1 MGTAVTVEIRDRV
14 VPRQALER
22 AFDWLRWVDR
32 TFSTYDEA
40 SEISRLNA
48 GELGLPEAHPLVR
61 KVLARC
67 DALRATTD
75 GYFDASAPMPGGVDP
90 SGLVKGWAV
99 DVAFAGLRR
108 AGARALCIEAGGD
121 VRVAGGPWRVG
132 IRHPHQRG
140 HVAAVVVL
148 RSGAV
153 ATSGAYERGPH
164 VIDPHSGRPPVG
176 TLSVTIIDRTLAQA
190 DAHATAAFA
199 MGPGGPPWSARL
211 TAMTILADEQ
221 VLLTPTF
228 VRLRAQRLI
237 GESRPPR

>member
-1 MGTAVTVEIRDRV
+1 MGERSTQHVMGTAVTVEIRDRV
-14 VPRQALER
+14 VPRRALER

-32 TFSTYDEA
+32 TFSTYDAE

-48 GELGLPEAHPLVR
+48 GDLGLDDAHPLVR
-61 KVLARC
+61 RVLARC
-67 DALRATTD
+67 EVLRAATD
-75 GYFDASAPMPGGVDP
+75 GYFDAGAPLRGGLDP

-108 AGARALCIEAGGD
+108 AGARRLCVEAGGD
-121 VRVAGGPWRVG
+121 VRVAGGPWRIG
-132 IRHPHQRG
+132 IRNPHRRERL
-140 HVAAVVVL
+140 AAVVVL

-164 VIDPHSGRPPVG
+164 VLDPHTGRPPAG
-176 TLSVTIIDRTLAQA
+176 TLSVTMIDRTLAQA

-199 MGPGGPPWSARL
+199 MGPRGPAWSARL
-211 TAMTILADEQ
+211 TAMTILADDQ

-228 VRLRAQRLI
+228 LRYRA
-237 GESRPPR
+237 

>member
-1 MGTAVTVEIRDRV
+1 VAERRTEHVMGTAVTVEIRDRV
-14 VPRQALER
+14 VPREALER
-22 AFDWLRWVDR
+22 AFAWLRWVDR

-48 GELGLPEAHPLVR
+48 GELGLPDTHPLVR
-61 KVLARC
+61 KVLAHC
-67 DALRATTD
+67 DVLRAATD
-75 GYFDASAPMPGGVDP
+75 GYFDVRAPLPGGVDP

-108 AGARALCIEAGGD
+108 AGAGQLCIEAGGD
-121 VRVAGGPWRVG
+121 LRVAGGPWRVG
-132 IRHPHQRG
+132 IRNPRRREHF
-140 HVAAVVVL
+140 AALVVL

-153 ATSGAYERGPH
+153 ATSGVYERGAH
-164 VIDPHSGRPPVG
+164 MIDPHTGRPPVG
-176 TLSVTIIDRTLAQA
+176 TLSVTMIDRTLAQA

-199 MGPGGPPWSARL
+199 MGPRGPAWSARL

-228 VRLRAQRLI
+228 DRLR
-237 GESRPPR
+237 G

>member
-1 MGTAVTVEIRDRV
+1 
-14 VPRQALER
+14 
-22 AFDWLRWVDR
+22 
-32 TFSTYDEA
+32 
-40 SEISRLNA
+40 
-48 GELGLPEAHPLVR
+48 
-61 KVLARC
+61 
-67 DALRATTD
+67 
-75 GYFDASAPMPGGVDP
+75 
-90 SGLVKGWAV
+90 V

-132 IRHPHQRG
+132 VRHPHQRG

>member
-22 AFDWLRWVDR
+22 AFAWLRWVDQ

-48 GELGLPEAHPLVR
+48 GELGLPDAHPLVR
-61 KVLARC
+61 KVLAHC
-67 DALRATTD
+67 DVLKAATG
-75 GYFDASAPMPGGVDP
+75 GYFDVRAPLPGGVDP

-108 AGARALCIEAGGD
+108 AGARELCIEAGGD
-121 VRVAGGPWRVG
+121 LRVAGGPWRVG
-132 IRHPHQRG
+132 IRHPHQRD

-164 VIDPHSGRPPVG
+164 VVDPHSGRPPVG
-176 TLSVTIIDRTLAQA
+176 TLSVTIVDRTLAQA

-199 MGPGGPPWSARL
+199 MGPSGPPWSAPL
-211 TAMTILADEQ
+211 TAMTILADDQ

-228 VRLRAQRLI
+228 VRLRA
-237 GESRPPR
+237 